1 MQSTRLHIIYAYDF
15 RPYFMYKPP
24 VMMTAACAWFVL
36 FSPHHR
42 VHFEHLAKVPVLV
55 LDAEV
60 EFEKDTKVQDDL
72 LTKVC
77 LPRNIP
83 DRFLSGFFCAL
94 PKLRVCIPYKSLC
107 INVYAKLINVQAFFL
122 FLCMLTPH
130 KQHIEYMFFPL
141 IQVKDF
147 FSVL

>member
-1 MQSTRLHIIYAYDF
+1 M
-15 RPYFMYKPP
+15 
-24 VMMTAACAWFVL
+24 
-36 FSPHHR
+36 
-42 VHFEHLAKVPVLV
+42 LV

-107 INVYAKLINVQAFFL
+107 IKVYAKLINVQAFL
-122 FLCMLTPH
+122 LCMLTPH